1 VPRFFCVHW
10 PKAIAAIKLWLGV
23 AIFSES
29 CIFMYFSTFLEN
41 VVKSAK
47 LPNLGSMWPNIG
59 PTQAQHGRKMAQRP
73 QHRTYGFIDWNS
85 GANTLVRA
93 VVIAK
98 RPEYQQSKLR
108 IFFYLEKFHRCSEDK
123 GITPWGTQLR
133 NDGYL
138 LYMLV
143 TIILFILS
151 KQIVICSDLY
161 LFCLFHIDFCFDD
174 HEFLSYPFCICS
186 HLPSRGPRQKIHKIR
201 ANVW

>member
-1 VPRFFCVHW
+1 M
-10 PKAIAAIKLWLGV
+10 

-108 IFFYLEKFHRCSEDK
+108 IFFLFGEIPSVLGRQGDHTLGDTTKEWWVSAVHVGNHNFVYFVKTNCYLF
-123 GITPWGTQLR
+123 W
-133 NDGYL
+133 
-138 LYMLV
+138 LV
-143 TIILFILS
+143 FILS
-151 KQIVICSDLY
+151 FSYWFLFWRPWISFISFLY
-161 LFCLFHIDFCFDD
+161 MFASSI
-174 HEFLSYPFCICS
+174 
-186 HLPSRGPRQKIHKIR
+186 
-201 ANVW
+201 

>member
-1 VPRFFCVHW
+1 
-10 PKAIAAIKLWLGV
+10 
-23 AIFSES
+23 
-29 CIFMYFSTFLEN
+29 
-41 VVKSAK
+41 
-47 LPNLGSMWPNIG
+47 
-59 PTQAQHGRKMAQRP
+59 
-73 QHRTYGFIDWNS
+73 
-85 GANTLVRA
+85 
-93 VVIAK
+93 
-98 RPEYQQSKLR
+98 
-108 IFFYLEKFHRCSEDK
+108 LEKFHRCSEDK